1 MAKSVNK
8 AKKVGL
14 LDLIKMVAAAVGL
27 VLAVVGLCVP
37 FFAQVT
43 TSIVGD
49 NTQTVGLFGDYEALE
64 ALMEG
69 GITIVVIQSIAIISL
84 IFTVFAS
91 VLVILGKLGI
101 IRMGAIVKLIFAV
114 VTVVL
119 AVLVMSLAVA
129 YAAQSTLNLD
139 GGSLGSTS
147 FVAAA
152 GAYLMMAGGIVS
164 GVTLVLSK
172 LK

>member
-84 IFTVFAS
+84 ICTVFAS

-129 YAAQSTLNLD
+129 YAAQSPLNLD

>member
-129 YAAQSTLNLD
+129 YAAQSPLNLD

-164 GVTLVLSK
+164 RVTLVLSK

>member
-1 MAKSVNK
+1 
-8 AKKVGL
+8 
-14 LDLIKMVAAAVGL
+14 
-27 VLAVVGLCVP
+27 
-37 FFAQVT
+37 
-43 TSIVGD
+43 
-49 NTQTVGLFGDYEALE
+49 
-64 ALMEG
+64 
-69 GITIVVIQSIAIISL
+69 
-84 IFTVFAS
+84 
-91 VLVILGKLGI
+91 
-101 IRMGAIVKLIFAV
+101 MGAIVKLIFAV

-129 YAAQSTLNLD
+129 YAAQSPLNLD

>member
-91 VLVILGKLGI
+91 VLVIFGKLGI

-129 YAAQSTLNLD
+129 YAAQSPLNLD